1 MIDKKSERGTSS
13 ELQIYKSNV
22 IERTRK
28 TGKEETRW
36 FNKQ

>member
-1 MIDKKSERGTSS
+1 MIDKKSERGTSA

-22 IERTRK
+22 IECTTKTR
-28 TGKEETRW
+28 KEETRW